1 MTCILLLIYPS
12 GLHRMRLEFV
22 LPTLNLRL
30 DYYSLLNLCLYYYS
44 SLLRHYYSW
53 PLSFCSR

>member
-1 MTCILLLIYPS
+1 
-12 GLHRMRLEFV
+12 MRLEFV